1 MAQNSVNNLKISYEA
16 APVLKCAHL
25 TSANVDRTSRED
37 ATKFQIITL
46 SVSHSGEHAVST
58 DPRPSQGTPSRR
70 TRRLHASRR
79 PAKKIA
85 KKRSKKERMKRKK
98 RRKSWGR
105 SSVHYSERC
114 RRFHPV
120 GGQQEHIREA
130 YHSARVSFGHK
141 APKLKLPSFYFAFK
155 VTSVTKL

>member
-1 MAQNSVNNLKISYEA
+1 MWTGQVEKMQLSSRSLHC
-16 APVLKCAHL
+16 PFL
-25 TSANVDRTSRED
+25 TRASMLYQRTHD
-37 ATKFQIITL
+37 
-46 SVSHSGEHAVST
+46 
-58 DPRPSQGTPSRR
+58 PSQGTPSRR